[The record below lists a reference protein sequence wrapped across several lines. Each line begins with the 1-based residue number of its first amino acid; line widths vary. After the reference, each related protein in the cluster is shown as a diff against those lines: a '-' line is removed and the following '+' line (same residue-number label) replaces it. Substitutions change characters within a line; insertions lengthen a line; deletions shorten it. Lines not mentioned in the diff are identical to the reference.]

1 MCFMASLMN
10 IVKYMVCEKE
20 ILASQKDIK
29 GGEGVLDP
37 RVESS
42 NLSFYF
48 LFNPSPTLP
57 TPKC

>member
-29 GGEGVLDP
+29 GGGRGSRP
-37 RVESS
+37 QSGK
-42 NLSFYF
+42 FKFIF
-48 LFNPSPTLP
+48 LFSF
-57 TPKC
+57 